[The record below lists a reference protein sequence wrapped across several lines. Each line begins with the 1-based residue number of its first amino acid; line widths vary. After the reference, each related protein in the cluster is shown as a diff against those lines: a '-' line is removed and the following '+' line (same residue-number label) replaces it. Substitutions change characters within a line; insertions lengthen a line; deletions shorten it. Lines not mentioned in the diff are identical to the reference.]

1 MIREAFRLYRG
12 KARLLRSAAAGDPV
26 SRVLSMPRG
35 VAGYDRYERVRER
48 GELVRGRSGLY
59 MTASHAVCG
68 KLLRSPD
75 FGAVPT
81 TVSKRA
87 LRPTDGSAQRL
98 VHPLDD
104 SFASIDPPEHTRL
117 RKIVAPA
124 FTPQAMRAQE
134 EFVTDVVEQEL
145 DRVDRQSTVDLIDEF
160 AVRVPSRVICEMLGM
175 PTSDHELFVRW
186 GIEFGA
192 IVDGARTP
200 GEVRRTRQLLTE
212 MAAYFT
218 ELCARRSRE
227 PGEDLV
233 SRMVR
238 ATEAGEMTQPGL
250 VATCE
255 ALLIGGFVTTANIIG
270 NGVVGLLAEPE
281 QHARFLADPEGLAAT
296 LVEETLRLDAP
307 AQYSVRIT
315 RTPTTLAGKD
325 LAAGS
330 PVVALLAAANRDPEV
345 FTDPHRLDL
354 TRPNPHDHLAFAAGI
369 HYCIGASLARLEGR
383 IALRALFTRYP
394 DLRITG
400 RPRYCPSRVI
410 RGPQHLPVSVR

>member
-1 MIREAFRLYRG
+1 MIREAVRLYKG
-12 KARLLRSAAAGDPV
+12 KARLVRSAVRGDPV
-26 SRVLSMPRG
+26 SRVLNLPRG
-35 VAGYDRYERVRER
+35 QAGYDRYEDVRAA
-48 GELVRGRSGLY
+48 GDLVRGPSGLY
-59 MTASHAVCG
+59 MTASHALCG
-68 KLLRSPD
+68 KVLRSPE

-81 TVSKRA
+81 TVSKRT
-87 LRPTDGSAQRL
+87 LRPVGGSGRL

-104 SFASIDPPEHTRL
+104 SFASVDPPEHGRL

-134 EFVTDVVEQEL
+134 EFVTGVVEEEL
-145 DRVDRQSTVDLIDEF
+145 DRLAGASTADLIGEF

-175 PTSDHELFVRW
+175 PVADHELFVRW

-200 GEVRRTRQLLTE
+200 GEVRRTRKLLTE
-212 MAAYFT
+212 MASYFSD
-218 ELCARRSRE
+218 LCDRRAAD

-238 ATEAGEMTQPGL
+238 ATEAGEMTREGL

-270 NGVVGLLAEPE
+270 NAVVGLFDEPE
-281 QHARFLADPEGLAAT
+281 QHQRFLADPAGLAAT

-307 AQYSVRIT
+307 AQYSVRIV
-315 RTPTTLAGKD
+315 RTPTTLAGQD

-330 PVVALLAAANRDPEV
+330 PIVTLLAGANRDPEV
-345 FTDPHRLDL
+345 FADPHRLDL
-354 TRPNPHDHLAFAAGI
+354 GRHNPHDHLSFAAGI

-383 IALRALFTRYP
+383 IALAALFARYP
-394 DLRITG
+394 DLRIAG
-400 RPRYCPSRVI
+400 RVRYCPSRVI
-410 RGPQHLPVSVR
+410 RGPQYLPVRT